1 MESRD
6 GNNSKHSLIRLSRN
20 DKQNGINSDRESL
33 IVYYK
38 EETSV
43 QTEIT
48 YGQLTIPFADWLSG
62 WTFLRSTDA
71 HETRL

>member
-6 GNNSKHSLIRLSRN
+6 GNNSKHSLIRLSSN

-43 QTEIT
+43 
-48 YGQLTIPFADWLSG
+48 
-62 WTFLRSTDA
+62 
-71 HETRL
+71 